1 MAARPGRGMAGRAR
15 GAAPGRTPATG
26 RAARHAGVQQG
37 AGGGPPVGDGK
48 PADSPDWTEVL
59 REDRRPARP
68 LPRTKF
74 RRKKG
79 APTRAEREAGAA
91 RLGAAAEGGGLHV
104 PWVKEFDRTQE
115 PVLFVDGYNVCGAW
129 EPARALFLAV
139 PPRLAE
145 ARARLLQ
152 ELEWFFGA
160 RLVVV
165 FDAGQN
171 RKGEEQEDLHERGV
185 RVVFA
190 HDADEWM
197 DSAVAGLMQ
206 QDRPPKT
213 TLVTNDVMSRELA
226 RGSGALVMGS
236 EVFMEKVQACKTET
250 LQRLEEIHERE
261 KRASQLAYAL
271 PDDDFD
277 GVMGLRNRLVR
288 AEMAQGRAAW
298 PAEEEL
304 GQQREGE
311 QKEGEQ
317 EEGEQKEQRKERR
330 KEKRQ
335 PRKKDGGEAKL
346 SAQLGHGALGSL
358 LEMREAL
365 SEAAA
370 PTEGGAPAEVEGPG
384 GTAALAAMIRG
395 SEAPEMAP
403 VPKSGP
409 RGGKAKARRN
419 GRRAAGRGGGA
430 GARRQGQRRRDRNT
444 KTEGRKE

>member
-1 MAARPGRGMAGRAR
+1 MAWRPAGPRAR
-15 GAAPGRTPATG
+15 GAAPGRTPPTG
-26 RAARHAGVQQG
+26 PAPRHAGGQQG
-37 AGGGPPVGDGK
+37 AGAAPAGDGA
-48 PADSPDWTEVL
+48 ADSDWPEVL

-91 RLGAAAEGGGLHV
+91 RLGAAADGGGLHV
-104 PWVKEFDRTQE
+104 PWVKEFDRTLP

-129 EPARALFLAV
+129 EPARALFLAA

-165 FDAGQN
+165 FDGGQI

-197 DSAVAGLMQ
+197 DSAVTGLMQ

-236 EVFMEKVQACKTET
+236 SVFMEQVQACKTET

-261 KRASQLAYAL
+261 TRASQLAYAL
-271 PDDDFD
+271 ADDDFD

-288 AEMAQGRAAW
+288 AEMAQRGAAG
-298 PAEEEL
+298 PAEEER
-304 GQQREGE
+304 GPQR
-311 QKEGEQ
+311 
-317 EEGEQKEQRKERR
+317 EGEQKEQRKET
-330 KEKRQ
+330 RQ

-346 SAQLGHGALGSL
+346 SAQLGHGALSSL

-370 PTEGGAPAEVEGPG
+370 ATEGEGPG
-384 GTAALAAMIRG
+384 GTAALAARIRG

-403 VPKSGP
+403 VPKTGP
-409 RGGKAKARRN
+409 RGGKAEARRN

-430 GARRQGQRRRDRNT
+430 GARRQGPQD
-444 KTEGRKE
+444 